1 MIQFMDSTHGFND
14 PVAAKQLLKKGMEL
28 VCVFITKLYDSFKL
42 DGIPFKIGCWF
53 MIKKIL

>member
-1 MIQFMDSTHGFND
+1 MIQFMDSTHRFND

-28 VCVFITKLYDSFKL
+28 VCVFITKLYDLFKL
-42 DGIPFKIGCWF
+42 DGIPFKFGCWF